1 MLVCQVF
8 RAFTAVMK
16 NCPITREWFERRVGH
31 YRLTQLVSTITQPSI
46 NLLQEAMN
54 MVSPLS
60 SLSLSLS
67 LSLSSPLGSSL
78 SLSLPLPTNEIMQFL
93 IHCPSPLL

>member
-16 NCPITREWFERRVGH
+16 NCPTTREWFERRVGH
-31 YRLTQLVSTITQPSI
+31 YRLTQLVSTITQPTI

-54 MVSPLS
+54 MVSPS
-60 SLSLSLS
+60 PLSLSLS
-67 LSLSSPLGSSL
+67 LSL
-78 SLSLPLPTNEIMQFL
+78 FL
-93 IHCPSPLL
+93 FYLCYSCDKTKRRGRVWGRG